1 MSLALLPSGTRD
13 WAVGMTYYADILD
26 HLGRSAE
33 SEAAALAALEY
44 GNRVGDSFVIGLAA
58 WTLAIVYAHRNDLD
72 ATRRWLDE
80 VERSPG
86 NWSAAISGQE
96 FLSFGSDLL
105 GTLGDRE
112 GVYAY
117 RERCAARVAD
127 GGTQSIVD
135 VLDGR
140 LEAMFGDPHR
150 AIELFDRLDGEPWAT
165 IRAKWI
171 RSLFRALSA
180 LRLGERA
187 VATRYIER
195 SLELVEQM
203 GVPDLP
209 FRHEPHLVQL
219 LADVW
224 PGGDAPAPA
233 AAHVAVLGRF
243 VVTRG
248 TDVVTPAPGNPATL
262 VKVLALRGSL
272 TADQAIDLLWPDADV
287 STGRSRLRNLLNR
300 IRGQAGELVVR
311 NAEVLELGAE
321 VVTDVA
327 RFDELVEHTL
337 AAPSAERPG
346 AARVAMAAYGGELL
360 PGHAYEDWAA
370 GRASGSGAGT

>member
-1 MSLALLPSGTRD
+1 M
-13 WAVGMTYYADILD
+13 
-26 HLGRSAE
+26 
-33 SEAAALAALEY
+33 
-44 GNRVGDSFVIGLAA
+44 
-58 WTLAIVYAHRNDLD
+58 
-72 ATRRWLDE
+72 
-80 VERSPG
+80 
-86 NWSAAISGQE
+86 
-96 FLSFGSDLL
+96 
-105 GTLGDRE
+105 
-112 GVYAY
+112 
-117 RERCAARVAD
+117 AD

-243 VVTRG
+243 AVTRG

-346 AARVAMAAYGGELL
+346 AAR
-360 PGHAYEDWAA
+360 
-370 GRASGSGAGT
+370 GRDGCVRR